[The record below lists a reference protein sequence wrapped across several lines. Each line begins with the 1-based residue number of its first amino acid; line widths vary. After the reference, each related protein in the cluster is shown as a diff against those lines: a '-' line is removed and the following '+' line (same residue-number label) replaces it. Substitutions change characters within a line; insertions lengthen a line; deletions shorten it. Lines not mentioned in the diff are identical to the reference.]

1 MAPEDMREDLIDNE
15 PVDCVDDSA
24 VEEKTWSWF
33 VFTPLHLRS
42 SCLHAKS

>member
-15 PVDCVDDSA
+15 PVDYIDDTG

-33 VFTPLHLRS
+33 VFPSLHLRRG
-42 SCLHAKS
+42 